1 MLHEVDKVKE
11 NVFVYLIF
19 FIHKQSKTIVLLAE
33 EANIESIC
41 YNDNPTLP
49 GTIFPAKAKKYKSIE
64 EAKKDIYKLRYHH
77 REFLKIVTGI
87 KCMSKEDL
95 EIALLTTTYCSNYKL
110 DDLT

>member
-1 MLHEVDKVKE
+1 MLHKVDKVKE
-11 NVFVYLIF
+11 SVFVYLIF
-19 FIHKQSKTIVLLAE
+19 FIHKQDKTVVLLAE
-33 EANIESIC
+33 DADIESIC

-87 KCMSKEDL
+87 KRMSKEDL

-110 DDLT
+110 DELT